1 MKKQLFIS
9 LLLMFVSAIGFS
21 QTTQRL
27 EAENY
32 STYNGVSIETNA
44 ALSGG
49 KNIGSCKNGYWVKF
63 AAHAFSQ
70 YDTRFDIAAASKT
83 QTGSPTV
90 GALAG
95 TVEIRID
102 AVTGTLIGTANINT
116 TSTANWTTY
125 QTISATIAQT
135 TGTHDL
141 YFVFKPV
148 AGNNYVGNFDYFEKV
163 TNNPNVAI
171 YTLTTNVSPALTG
184 TIIGNLSGTQYTEGT
199 QITVTANPGYGYVF
213 LRWEDANGNLIS
225 TNRTLS
231 FAMTAANTTC
241 VAQFVAETF
250 PDVATTQMLPNI
262 PATQYVI
269 TEAVYG
275 GSTAN
280 LNNATAINAAINAA
294 NAAGGGTVV
303 VPAAAAPFLS
313 GPITMKSNVNLQISA
328 GATLQLMPYGNGNGV
343 PAGSYPNSGTV
354 DTYTTFI
361 YGENLTN
368 IAITGGGTIEG
379 DGSAWW
385 TAFDATG
392 IGRPG
397 IIRFKACNKVLVSD
411 ITIHNAPNVS
421 LTMGKSGSGRG
432 GNGTIKNVTVMA
444 PETAPNTDALDVWY
458 WDGLDVLNCKFSVGD
473 DDVAIDANSQNI
485 KIKNC
490 AFGEGHGVSIGSYTS
505 NVNNVFVDNCSF
517 NGTSN
522 GFRLKSAIDRGGNE
536 TTFYYSN
543 VTMENVST
551 PFAITSWYPKEPT
564 AAPATLVAGTV
575 TGTTPTWKN
584 ITFKNITVNNSTN
597 AGVLFGL
604 PESPIT
610 NVVFDN
616 VKINATAKGMVANF
630 VAGLVFQNCSSI
642 TIPNGSGNAIISYS
656 AESVSGS
663 NIINGINTTTG
674 APTTCNLSVGD
685 ISFTNKFSFY
695 PNPVKGGNFT
705 ISTDSGIEKIVIY
718 NLSGTKIKELNGNDL
733 TQQTIDVEGFST
745 GCYLVQIMLDNGKIN
760 TAKLIK
766 E

>member
-1 MKKQLFIS
+1 MKKQYFIS
-9 LLLMFVSAIGFS
+9 LLLVLYSLTVFS
-21 QTTQRL
+21 QTIQRI

-32 STYNGVSIETNA
+32 SAYNGVSKEANA

-63 AAHAFSQ
+63 AGHVFSQ

-83 QTGSPTV
+83 QTGSQTV
-90 GALAG
+90 GTLAG

-102 AVTGTLIGTANINT
+102 AVAGTLIGTASVNA

-125 QTISATIAQT
+125 QIVSAAISQT
-135 TGTHDL
+135 AGTHDL

-148 AGNNYVGNFDYFEKV
+148 SGNNYVGNFDYFEKV
-163 TNNPNVAI
+163 TNDPSVTM
-171 YTLTTNVSPALTG
+171 YSLTTNVSPASSG
-184 TIIGNLSGTQYTEGT
+184 AIIGNLSGTQYAEGI
-199 QITVTANPGYGYVF
+199 QISLTANPEYGYVF
-213 LRWEDANGNLIS
+213 SKWVDGNGTLVS
-225 TNRTLS
+225 TNRTIT
-231 FAMTAANTTC
+231 FAMTANTTR

-250 PDVATTQMLPNI
+250 PDAATTQILPNI

-269 TEAVYG
+269 TEALYG
-275 GSTAN
+275 GSTFN
-280 LNNATAINAAINAA
+280 LDNAAAINAAIIAA

-303 VPAAAAPFLS
+303 VPAAASPFFS

-328 GATLQLMPYGNGNGV
+328 GATLQLMPYGNGNGS
-343 PAGSYPNSGTV
+343 PAGSYPNSGTT
-354 DTYTTFI
+354 DSYTTFI

-397 IIRFKACNKVLVSD
+397 IIRFKACNKVLISD
-411 ITIHNAPNVS
+411 ITVHNAPNVS

-432 GNGTIKNVTVMA
+432 GNGTIKNVTVIA

-473 DDVAIDANSQNI
+473 DDVAVDANSQNI

-490 AFGEGHGVSIGSYTS
+490 AFGEGHGVSVGSYTS

-564 AAPATLVAGTV
+564 ASPSTLTPGTV
-575 TGTTPTWKN
+575 TSTTPTWKN
-584 ITFKNITVNNSTN
+584 ITFKNITVNNSAN
-597 AGVLFGL
+597 AGVLYGL
-604 PESPIT
+604 PESLIT

-616 VKINATAKGMVANF
+616 VKISAKKGMVANF
-630 VAGLVFQNCSSI
+630 VTGLVFQNCSSI
-642 TIPNGSGNAIISYS
+642 SIPNGDAIIPYK
-656 AESVSGS
+656 AETVNGS
-663 NIINGINTTTG
+663 NTISGINTTTG
-674 APTTCNLSVGD
+674 VPTSCNLSVKD
-685 ISFTNKFSFY
+685 VNFTNKFSFY
-695 PNPVKGGNFT
+695 PNPVKGNDFT
-705 ISTDSGIEKIVIY
+705 VSTDTGIEKIVIY
-718 NLSGTKIKELNGNDL
+718 NLFGAKIKEMKGNDS
-733 TQQTIDVEGFST
+733 TQQTINVEGFSV
-745 GCYLVQIMLDNGKIN
+745 GYYFIQIILDNGKIK
-760 TAKLIK
+760 TTKFIK

>member
-1 MKKQLFIS
+1 MKKQYFIS
-9 LLLMFVSAIGFS
+9 LLLIFFSVMGFS
-21 QTTQRL
+21 QTVQRI

-32 STYNGVSIETNA
+32 STFNGVATEINA

-63 AAHAFSQ
+63 AGHVFNQ
-70 YDTRFDIAAASKT
+70 YDTRFDIASACKT

-90 GALAG
+90 GSFAG
-95 TVEIRID
+95 TVELRID
-102 AVTGTLIGTANINT
+102 AVNGALIGTANINA

-125 QTISATIAQT
+125 QIFPVTIAIT
-135 TGTHDL
+135 TGAHDL

-148 AGNNYVGNFDYFEKV
+148 TGNTYVGNFDYFEKV
-163 TNNPNVAI
+163 TNDPGVAI
-171 YTLTTNVSPALTG
+171 YNLSTNVSPASSG
-184 TIIGNLSGTQYTEGT
+184 TIIASQSGTQFADGT
-199 QITVTANPGYGYVF
+199 QVSLTANPEYGFVF
-213 LRWEDANGNLIS
+213 SKWVDENGALVS
-225 TNRTLS
+225 TNRTIA
-231 FAMTAANTTC
+231 FAMTANTTRI
-241 VAQFVAETF
+241 AQFVAETF
-250 PDVATTQMLPNI
+250 PDVATTQILPNI
-262 PATQYVI
+262 PSTQYII
-269 TEAVYG
+269 TEAIYG
-275 GSTAN
+275 GSTSN
-280 LNNATAINAAINAA
+280 LDNSVAINAAINAA

-303 VPAAAAPFLS
+303 IPANASPFLS
-313 GPITMKSNVNLQISA
+313 GPITLKNNVNLQIST
-328 GATLQLMPYGNGNGV
+328 GATLQLMPYGNGNGL
-343 PAGSYPNSGTV
+343 PAGSYPNSGTA
-354 DTYTTFI
+354 DSYTTFI

-397 IIRFKACNKVLVSD
+397 IIRFKACNKVLISD
-411 ITIHNAPNVS
+411 ISVHNAPNVS

-432 GNGTIKNVTVMA
+432 FNATIKNVTVIA

-473 DDVAIDANSQNI
+473 DDVAVDANSQNI

-543 VTMENVST
+543 ITMDNVST

-564 AAPATLVAGTV
+564 AAPSTLIPGTI
-575 TGTTPTWKN
+575 TSTTPTWKN

-597 AGVLFGL
+597 AGMFYGL

-616 VKINATAKGMVANF
+616 VKINANSGMTANF
-630 VAGLVFQNCSSI
+630 VTGLVFQNCSSI
-642 TIPNGSGNAIISYS
+642 TIPTGRGNAITSYKAETVS
-656 AESVSGS
+656 AS
-663 NIINGINTTTG
+663 NVINGVNTISG
-674 APTTCNLSVGD
+674 ASTSCNLSVED
-685 ISFTNKFSFY
+685 IHFTNKFSIY
-695 PNPVKGGNFT
+695 PNPVKGDNFT
-705 ISTDSGIEKIVIY
+705 VNTDSGIAKIIVY
-718 NLSGTKIKELNGNDL
+718 TLSGVKIKEVNGNDS
-733 TQQTIDVEGFST
+733 TQQTVDIKDLSAGYYIVKTVLS
-745 GCYLVQIMLDNGKIN
+745 NGKISN
-760 TAKLIK
+760 SKLIK

>member
-1 MKKQLFIS
+1 MKKQYFIS
-9 LLLMFVSAIGFS
+9 LLLVLYSVTGFS
-21 QTTQRL
+21 QTIQRI

-32 STYNGVSIETNA
+32 SAYNGVSTETNA

-63 AAHAFSQ
+63 AGHVFSQ
-70 YDTRFDIAAASKT
+70 YDIRFDIAGACKT

-90 GALAG
+90 GTLAG

-102 AVTGTLIGTANINT
+102 AVAGTLIGTANVNA

-125 QTISATIAQT
+125 QIVSAAISQT

-148 AGNNYVGNFDYFEKV
+148 SGNNYVGNFDYFEKV
-163 TNNPNVAI
+163 TNDPSVAM
-171 YTLTTNVSPALTG
+171 YTLTTNVSPASSG
-184 TIIGNLSGTQYTEGT
+184 AIIGNLSGTQYAEDT
-199 QITVTANPGYGYVF
+199 QISLTANPEYGYVF
-213 LRWEDANGNLIS
+213 SKWVDGNGTLVS
-225 TNRTLS
+225 TNRTIN
-231 FAMTAANTTC
+231 FAMTANTTRI
-241 VAQFVAETF
+241 AQFVAETF
-250 PDVATTQMLPNI
+250 PDVATTQILPNI

-275 GSTAN
+275 GSTSN
-280 LNNATAINAAINAA
+280 LDNAAAINAAIIAA

-303 VPAAAAPFLS
+303 VPAAASPFFS

-328 GATLQLMPYGNGNGV
+328 GATLQLMPYGNGNGS
-343 PAGSYPNSGTV
+343 PAGSYPNSGTA
-354 DTYTTFI
+354 DSYTTFI

-368 IAITGGGTIEG
+368 IAITGLGTIEG

-397 IIRFKACNKVLVSD
+397 IIRFKACNKVLISD
-411 ITIHNAPNVS
+411 IKVHNAPNVS

-432 GNGTIKNVTVMA
+432 ANGTIKNVTVIA

-473 DDVAIDANSQNI
+473 DDVAVDANSQNI

-490 AFGEGHGVSIGSYTS
+490 AFGEGHGVSVGSYTS
-505 NVNNVFVDNCSF
+505 NVNNVLVDNCSF

-564 AAPATLVAGTV
+564 AAPSTLTPGTV
-575 TGTTPTWKN
+575 TSTTPTWKN
-584 ITFKNITVNNSTN
+584 ITFKNITVNNSAT
-597 AGVLFGL
+597 AGVLYGL
-604 PESPIT
+604 PESLIT

-616 VKINATAKGMVANF
+616 VKITAKKGMVANF
-630 VAGLVFQNCSSI
+630 VTGLVFQNCSSI
-642 TIPNGSGNAIISYS
+642 TIPAGDAITSYK

-663 NIINGINTTTG
+663 NVINGINTTTG
-674 APTTCNLSVGD
+674 APTSCNLSVGD
-685 ISFTNKFSFY
+685 VIKSTNKFSLY
-695 PNPVKGGNFT
+695 PNPVKGDNFNVN
-705 ISTDSGIEKIVIY
+705 TDSDIEEIVIY
-718 NLSGTKIKELNGNDL
+718 NLSGSKIKALKGNNS
-733 TQQTIDVEGFST
+733 TQQTINVQGFSA
-745 GCYLVQIMLDNGKIN
+745 GFYLVKIILDNGKIN

>member
-1 MKKQLFIS
+1 MKKQLFIP
-9 LLLMFVSAIGFS
+9 LLLLFVSAMGFS
-21 QTTQRL
+21 QTTQRI

-32 STYNGVSIETNA
+32 SAYNGVTIETNA

-63 AAHAFSQ
+63 AGHVFSQ

-90 GALAG
+90 GTLAG

-102 AVTGTLIGTANINT
+102 ATNGTLIGTANVNA

-125 QTISATIAQT
+125 QIVSAAISQT

-148 AGNNYVGNFDYFEKV
+148 TGNTYVGNFDYFEKV
-163 TNNPNVAI
+163 TSDPNVAI
-171 YTLTTNVSPALTG
+171 YTLTTNVSPASSG
-184 TIIGNLSGTQYTEGT
+184 SIASNPSGTQFVSGAQISLKATPNFGYIFSKWVDDNGT
-199 QITVTANPGYGYVF
+199 LV
-213 LRWEDANGNLIS
+213 S
-225 TNRTLS
+225 TNSTIN
-231 FAMTAANTTC
+231 FAITANTTR

-250 PDVATTQMLPNI
+250 PDVASTQILPNI

-269 TEAVYG
+269 TEAIYG
-275 GSTAN
+275 GSTSN
-280 LNNATAINAAINAA
+280 LDNAAAINAAINAA

-303 VPAAAAPFLS
+303 IPAAASPFLS
-313 GPITMKSNVNLQISA
+313 GPITMKSNVNLQIST

-343 PAGSYPNSGTV
+343 PAGSYPNSGTA
-354 DTYTTFI
+354 DSYTTFI

-368 IAITGGGTIEG
+368 IAISGGGTIEG
-379 DGSAWW
+379 NGSAWW
-385 TAFDATG
+385 TAYDATG

-397 IIRFKACNKVLVSD
+397 IMRFKACNKVLVAD
-411 ITIHNAPNVS
+411 ITIQNAPNVS
-421 LTMGKSGSGRG
+421 ITMGKSGSGRG
-432 GNGTIKNVTVMA
+432 YNGTVKNVTVMA

-473 DDVAIDANSQNI
+473 DDVAVDANSQNI

-490 AFGEGHGVSIGSYTS
+490 AFGEGHGCSVGSYTS

-536 TTFYYSN
+536 STFYYSN
-543 VTMENVST
+543 VTMINVSS
-551 PFAITSWYPKEPT
+551 PFTITSWYPKEPT
-564 AAPATLVAGTV
+564 ADPSTLPLGTV
-575 TGTTPTWKN
+575 TSTTPTWKN
-584 ITFKNITVNNSTN
+584 ITFKNITVTNSDN
-597 AGVLFGL
+597 AGMIYGL
-604 PESPIT
+604 PESLIS

-616 VKINATAKGMVANF
+616 VKISASSGMKANF
-630 VAGLVFQNCSSI
+630 ITGMVFQNCSSI
-642 TIPNGSGNAIISYS
+642 TVPTGNAITSYK
-656 AESVSGS
+656 AESVGGS
-663 NIINGINTTTG
+663 NVINGINTVTG
-674 APTTCNLSVGD
+674 ASTSCTLSLDDVQAAT
-685 ISFTNKFSFY
+685 STFSLF
-695 PNPVKGGNFT
+695 PNPVKGNNFT
-705 ISTDSGIEKIVIY
+705 INTDSGIEKIVIY
-718 NLSGTKIKELNGNDL
+718 TLSGAKLKELKGNNS
-733 TQQTIDVEGFST
+733 TQQTIDVEGFSA
-745 GCYLVQIMLDNGKIN
+745 GCHLVQIMLDNGKIN

>member
-1 MKKQLFIS
+1 MKKQYFIS
-9 LLLMFVSAIGFS
+9 LLLVLYSLTVFS
-21 QTTQRL
+21 QTIQRI

-32 STYNGVSIETNA
+32 SAYNGVSTEANA

-63 AAHAFSQ
+63 AGHVFSQ

-83 QTGSPTV
+83 QTGSQTV
-90 GALAG
+90 GTLAG

-102 AVTGTLIGTANINT
+102 AVAGTLIGTASVNA

-125 QTISATIAQT
+125 QIVSAAISQT
-135 TGTHDL
+135 AGTHDL

-148 AGNNYVGNFDYFEKV
+148 SGNNYVGNFDYFEKV
-163 TNNPNVAI
+163 TNDPSVTM
-171 YTLTTNVSPALTG
+171 YSLTTNVSPASSG
-184 TIIGNLSGTQYTEGT
+184 AIIGNLSGTQYAEGI
-199 QITVTANPGYGYVF
+199 QISLTANPEYGYVF
-213 LRWEDANGNLIS
+213 SKWVDGNGTLVS
-225 TNRTLS
+225 TNRTIT
-231 FAMTAANTTC
+231 FAMTANTTR

-250 PDVATTQMLPNI
+250 PDAATTQILPNI

-269 TEAVYG
+269 TEALYG
-275 GSTAN
+275 GSTFN
-280 LNNATAINAAINAA
+280 LDNAAAINAAIIAA

-303 VPAAAAPFLS
+303 VPAAASPFFS

-328 GATLQLMPYGNGNGV
+328 GATLQLMPYGNGNGS
-343 PAGSYPNSGTV
+343 PAGSYPNSGTT
-354 DTYTTFI
+354 DSYTTFI

-397 IIRFKACNKVLVSD
+397 IIRFKACNKVLISD
-411 ITIHNAPNVS
+411 ITVHNAPNVS

-432 GNGTIKNVTVMA
+432 GNGTIKNVTVIA

-473 DDVAIDANSQNI
+473 DDVAVDANSQNI

-490 AFGEGHGVSIGSYTS
+490 AFGEGHGVSVGSYTS

-551 PFAITSWYPKEPT
+551 PFTITSWYPKEPT
-564 AAPATLVAGTV
+564 ASPSTLTPGTV
-575 TGTTPTWKN
+575 TSTTPTWKN
-584 ITFKNITVNNSTN
+584 ITFKNITVNNSAT
-597 AGVLFGL
+597 AGVLYGL
-604 PESPIT
+604 PESLIT

-616 VKINATAKGMVANF
+616 VKISAKKGMVANF
-630 VAGLVFQNCSSI
+630 VTGLVFQNCSSI
-642 TIPNGSGNAIISYS
+642 TIPTGDAIIPYKAETVNGSNT
-656 AESVSGS
+656 
-663 NIINGINTTTG
+663 INGINTTTG
-674 APTTCNLSVGD
+674 APTSCNLSVED
-685 ISFTNKFSFY
+685 VNFTNKFSFY
-695 PNPVKGGNFT
+695 PNPVKGNDFT
-705 ISTDSGIEKIVIY
+705 VSTDTGIEKIVIY
-718 NLSGTKIKELNGNDL
+718 NLFGAKIKEMKGNDS
-733 TQQTIDVEGFST
+733 TQQTINVEGFSV
-745 GCYLVQIMLDNGKIN
+745 GYYFIQIILDNGKIK
-760 TAKLIK
+760 TTKFIK